1 MWHDAE
7 GRLDKAVASYD
18 EGDLRTARTMLRG
31 LDRRGVISP
40 TIDLYLGHCH
50 LGEDEIPAAIRRYR
64 RCVALSPEDPAP
76 WLGLGL
82 CYGRLGRVHRALR
95 AFENALA
102 RNENIE
108 DAHCGLTHCYAL
120 LGDMDQAI
128 KHARHAIRLDPRCPH
143 VHRHMALAYLIRGEP
158 AQSLRA
164 WRRVRALDPHYAE
177 LASGI
182 GRALLDLGRYREA
195 RRAFREG
202 IEGPMAA
209 DAHFGLGD
217 VARVRGDWNVAV
229 SHYERAARLESGFHE
244 ARYRWAESLL
254 TLGAPI
260 DARRVLMPNWEVE
273 ADGTRALPPGF
284 ALLRAR
290 IEAACGDQS
299 KGLGLLRGELRAM
312 ANAVLDDDKGSAW
325 IDRMNDLGE
334 YLLDRDRLHVAKGIL
349 RRAGRRDGGTAR
361 TWRLLARV
369 HARLGDGKR
378 ARSTLARTAFR
389 WPENTELVLDVA
401 AAHIAAGRDVSAER
415 ALLYGLERFPV
426 SADLWA
432 AAAELA
438 LERDDL
444 DSAHIRVSVALRCQA
459 RHPLALG
466 ILTRIHLLRDHARR
480 ALHAGRAAMRVVPP
494 GDPAI
499 PAYVE
504 ALLAVDR
511 WPDALLRI
519 RKYVLDAPDDAA
531 GYLLLARCQE
541 RAGDPAAAST
551 QRRLARLVDLQ
562 RGPSSI
568 GRGVNGW
575 APETSDV

>member
-7 GRLDKAVASYD
+7 GRLDKAVARYD

-64 RCVALSPEDPAP
+64 RCVALSPDDPAP

-82 CYGRLGRVHRALR
+82 CYGRLGRIHRALR

-120 LGDMDQAI
+120 LGDMEQAV
-128 KHARHAIRLDPRCPH
+128 KHARHAVRLDPRCPH

-158 AQSLRA
+158 SQSLRA
-164 WRRVRALDPHYAE
+164 WRRVRALDPLYPE
-177 LASGI
+177 LAGGM

-195 RRAFREG
+195 RASFQMG
-202 IEGPMAA
+202 LEGPMAA

-217 VARVRGDWNVAV
+217 VARVRGEWDVATT
-229 SHYERAARLESGFHE
+229 HYERAARIEPGFNE

-254 TLGAPI
+254 TLGQPV
-260 DARRVLMPNWEVE
+260 DARRALTPRWE
-273 ADGTRALPPGF
+273 ADEPLRPYPSGF

-290 IEAACGDQS
+290 IEAACGAQAT
-299 KGLGLLRGELRAM
+299 GLRLLRDELRA
-312 ANAVLDDDKGSAW
+312 AQTVILDDDAGTSW

-334 YLLDRDRLHVAKGIL
+334 YLLDRDRLFAARAVL
-349 RRAGRRDGGTAR
+349 RRAGKRDGGTVRA
-361 TWRLLARV
+361 WRLLARAQ
-369 HARLGDGKR
+369 ARLGDGKR
-378 ARSTLARTAFR
+378 ARSTLARTAHR
-389 WPENTELVLDVA
+389 WPEETELVLDGSA
-401 AAHIAAGRDVSAER
+401 AQFAAGRVVSAER
-415 ALLYGLERFPV
+415 ALLHGLERCPV

-432 AAAELA
+432 AAGELA
-438 LERDDL
+438 LEREDI
-444 DSAHIRVSVALRCQA
+444 DSAAIRVSVALRCHP

-466 ILTRIHLLRDHARR
+466 LLTRIHLVRGHARR
-480 ALHAGRAAMRVVPP
+480 ALHAGQAAMRVVPP

-504 ALLAVDR
+504 ALLAVDQ
-511 WPDALLRI
+511 WQAALLRI
-519 RKYVLDAPDDAA
+519 RRYVLDAPDDPN
-531 GYLLLARCQE
+531 GYRLLARCHE
-541 RAGDPAAAST
+541 RAGDTAAAAV
-551 QRRLARLVDLQ
+551 QRRLARLVEGN
-562 RGPSSI
+562 R
-568 GRGVNGW
+568 
-575 APETSDV
+575 